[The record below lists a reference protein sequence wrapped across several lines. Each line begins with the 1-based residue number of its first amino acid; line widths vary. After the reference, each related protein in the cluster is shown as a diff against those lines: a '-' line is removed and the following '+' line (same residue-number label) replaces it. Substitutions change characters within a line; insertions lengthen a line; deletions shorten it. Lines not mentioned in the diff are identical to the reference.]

1 MVDWWSRGNK
11 TLDPEDA
18 EIAADIVINK
28 ITGAKVPQDFVSVF
42 SVKAAGSTKERTLN
56 VPDSL
61 IRDYLESDVNY
72 VLQRHIREAAAEIE
86 LTRTFGKRTM
96 TERLQLIEDEYD
108 SLLREV
114 PEKIKA
120 KYDESVANLK
130 ARYESNGEVVPQG
143 KLDSLMRKYEKE
155 LRKEQSRL
163 SKSRANDLRDI
174 TALRDRLVGTYGMPD
189 DPSSFLFVLALFCG
203 M

>member
-114 PEKIKA
+114 PEK
-120 KYDESVANLK
+120 
-130 ARYESNGEVVPQG
+130 
-143 KLDSLMRKYEKE
+143 
-155 LRKEQSRL
+155 
-163 SKSRANDLRDI
+163 
-174 TALRDRLVGTYGMPD
+174 
-189 DPSSFLFVLALFCG
+189 
-203 M
+203 